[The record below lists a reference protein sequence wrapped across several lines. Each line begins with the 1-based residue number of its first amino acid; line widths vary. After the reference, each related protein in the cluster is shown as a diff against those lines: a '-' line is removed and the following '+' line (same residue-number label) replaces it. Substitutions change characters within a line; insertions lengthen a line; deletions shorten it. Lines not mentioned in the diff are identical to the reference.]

1 MPATRGMSQRCARG
15 AAAVMPGQ
23 GISDETVLA
32 IGSLLAKI
40 ARMSMTRVLAASAV
54 AALALSCTP
63 SAPKFAF
70 KHAER
75 RGKLESNGL
84 RFVIMPDETTQLAQ
98 LDIRYDVGSREDPP
112 GKAGIA
118 HLVEHMMFQT
128 RPDGPNT
135 APIFQTILDLA
146 TSMNAYTIW
155 DKTHYHMAS
164 RTENLEAMIKIEAM
178 RMFYQ
183 CENIPEAEFLRER
196 EVVRNEIR
204 AQSSAEGQVIHYVE
218 ATMYPPGHAY
228 QRLTGGNDEQIASI
242 TLQETCDFMKKYYTP
257 DRAVVLIAGGVQVDP
272 TIEMLQKWFGRIPKR
287 QAAPRVEVKPF
298 TVEHKKK
305 EIEIDVERPSVW
317 FGFPLPPLNTPEG
330 EMAQFGLNRF
340 AGELAQKA
348 HEYEFAYNVGGGVS
362 GGPLAPIFLFQ
373 IELKSLG
380 KLDEALEFAEKAA
393 KSAHQG
399 FDMASWEDLEQYRN
413 LQKAQFV
420 QSLERLDA
428 RTETV
433 AELVQFSKDFDFN
446 SSDMYVFHELD
457 KISKFDFE
465 KVGAVVKKALDWNN
479 AGIVVVKPSTSGIV
493 GDKRSSVTFS
503 QKSDAAFTD
512 PPVDPAEAKRPV
524 KNVGQLKTMNAA
536 ERYTLGNGMEVVL
549 LPLHAM
555 PLASAQ
561 LVFKNVG
568 DASTPDSPVLANAAA
583 GFLELPMDAEAFR
596 KTGINVRCGTSD
608 DVMSCST
615 HGINI
620 YLDVMLKGLERKIK
634 AGTYSQTEIEDY
646 QKRVVESHK
655 LKSTQEDNEYIRQ
668 VVNALYGP
676 DHPYA
681 KTAVETP
688 ESVKKIGK
696 DTLDGFRQSHYT
708 AGNAT
713 LVVVGNFEVGYAK
726 KLIDSTFGGWGKGT
740 ISKPVDKTPVKRTG
754 PINVGVLK
762 HKPDQQI
769 TVTIAYPAPA
779 GIDGQE
785 AARRVIARML
795 QLRAESVRF
804 KLGSTYGLGFA
815 RRPKIGPTS
824 YILTGGAA
832 VGGTI
837 DAERA
842 GESIKALRESIDA
855 LRKGDH
861 FDEDFARA
869 RRKLITTMLGESTVT
884 TELAAKLGTIAS
896 YGLDPKWDNT
906 LLQQIAA
913 VSPAQV
919 KSLIANELNPA
930 NEIIVMLGDR
940 AHVERTF
947 SETGIKDVKIVEP
960 DYK

>member
-1 MPATRGMSQRCARG
+1 MARQCLS
-15 AAAVMPGQ
+15 V
-23 GISDETVLA
+23 ETGLA
-32 IGSLLAKI
+32 IGPLLAKI
-40 ARMSMTRVLAASAV
+40 ARMSMIRVLAATAV

-63 SAPKFAF
+63 STPKFAF

-75 RGKLESNGL
+75 RGRLESNGM
-84 RFVIMPDETTQLAQ
+84 RFVIMPDETTQLAE

-135 APIFQTILDLA
+135 PPIFQTILDLA

-155 DKTHYHMAS
+155 DKTHYRMTS
-164 RTENLEAMIKIEAM
+164 RTENLEAMLKIEAM

-183 CENIPEAEFLRER
+183 CENIPEQEFLRER

-204 AQSSAEGQVIHYVE
+204 AQSSAEGQVLHYVE
-218 ATMYPPGHAY
+218 AAMYPAGHAY

-242 TLQETCDFMKKYYTP
+242 TLAETCDFMKKYYTP
-257 DRAVVLIAGGVQVDP
+257 DRAVVLVAGGVQVDK
-272 TIEMLQKWFGRIPKR
+272 TIEMIQKWFGRIPKR

-298 TVEHKKK
+298 TVEHSKK
-305 EIEIDVERPSVW
+305 ELEIDVERPSVW
-317 FGFPLPPLNTPEG
+317 FGFPLPPLNSPEG
-330 EMAQFGLNRF
+330 EMARFGLNRF
-340 AGELAQKA
+340 AGELSRQA
-348 HEYEFAYNVGGGVS
+348 HDYNFAYDVGGGVS
-362 GGPLAPIFLFQ
+362 GGPLAPIFLFK
-373 IELKSLG
+373 IELKSLD

-393 KSAHQG
+393 KNAHRG
-399 FDMASWEDLEQYRN
+399 FDMASSEDLETYRS

-433 AELVQFSKDFDFN
+433 AELVQFSKDFDFD
-446 SSDMYVFHELD
+446 SADMYVFHELD

-479 AGIVVVKPSTSGIV
+479 AGIVVVKPSTKGIV
-493 GDKRSSVTFS
+493 GDKRSSVTYS
-503 QKSDAAFTD
+503 QTSDAAFTD
-512 PPVDPAEAKRPV
+512 PPIDPAEAKRPV
-524 KNVGQLKTMNAA
+524 RNVGQLKTLNAA
-536 ERYTLGNGMEVVL
+536 ERYKLGNGMEVVL

-561 LVFKNVG
+561 LTFRNVG
-568 DASTPDSPVLANAAA
+568 DASTPNSPALANAAA
-583 GFLELPMDAEAFR
+583 GFLQLPMDAEAFQ
-596 KTGINVRCGTSD
+596 KTGININCGTGD
-608 DVMSCST
+608 DTMTCRT

-634 AGTYSQTEIEDY
+634 AGTYSQEAIEDY
-646 QKRVVESHK
+646 QKRVVDAFK
-655 LKSTQEDNEYIRQ
+655 LKSTQEENEYIRQ

-696 DTLDGFRQSHYT
+696 NTLDDFRDSHYT

-726 KLIDSTFGGWGKGT
+726 KLIESTFGGWSKGT
-740 ISKPVDKTPVKRTG
+740 ISQPVDKTPVKRSG

-762 HKPDQQI
+762 SKTDQQI

-785 AARRVIARML
+785 AARRVIAGML

-815 RRPKIGPTS
+815 RRDKVGPTS

-832 VGGTI
+832 IGGTI

-842 GESIKALRESIDA
+842 GESIKALRENIDA
-855 LRKGDH
+855 LRKSEH

-869 RRKLITTMLGESTVT
+869 RRKLITSMLGQSTVT
-884 TELAAKLGTIAS
+884 SELAAKLGTIAA

-919 KSLIANELNPA
+919 KSLIAHELDPA
-930 NEIIVMLGDR
+930 NEIVIMLGDKE
-940 AHVERTF
+940 HVERTF
-947 SETGIKDVKIVEP
+947 KDVGITDVKIVEP

>member
-1 MPATRGMSQRCARG
+1 MLMN
-15 AAAVMPGQ
+15 
-23 GISDETVLA
+23 
-32 IGSLLAKI
+32 
-40 ARMSMTRVLAASAV
+40 RVLATAV
-54 AALALSCTP
+54 VGMFALSCNP
-63 SAPKFAF
+63 STPKFAF

-75 RGKLESNGL
+75 RGRLESNGL

-98 LDIRYDVGSREDPP
+98 VDIRYDVGSREDPP
-112 GKAGIA
+112 GRAGLA

-164 RTENLEAMIKIEAM
+164 RSENLEAMLKIEAM

-183 CENIPEAEFLRER
+183 CENIPEQEFLRER

-218 ATMYPPGHAY
+218 AAMYPSGHAY
-228 QRLTGGNDEQIASI
+228 SRLTGGNDEQIASA

-257 DRAVVLIAGGVQVDP
+257 DRAVLLVAGGVDVDK
-272 TIEMLQKWFGRIPKR
+272 TAEAIQKWFGRLPKR
-287 QAAPRVEVKPF
+287 EAAPRAPVAYPF
-298 TVEHKKK
+298 TVAQKRQ
-305 EIEIDVERPSVW
+305 EIEVDVERPSVW
-317 FGFPLPPLNTPEG
+317 IGFPLPPLNTPEG
-330 EMAQFGLNRF
+330 EMASFGLNRF
-340 AGELAQKA
+340 AGELQRQA
-348 HEYEFAYNVGGGVS
+348 HDYEFAYDVGGGIS
-362 GGPLAPIFLFQ
+362 GGPLAPVFLLR
-373 IELKSLG
+373 IELKGLG
-380 KLDEALEFAEKAA
+380 RLDEALEFAQKAA
-393 KSAHQG
+393 NGAHRG
-399 FDMASWEDLEQYRN
+399 WNMASSEDLESYRN
-413 LQKAQFV
+413 LSKADFV
-420 QSLERLDA
+420 ASLERLDA

-433 AELVQFSKDFDFN
+433 AELVQFSRDFDFD
-446 SSDMYVFHELD
+446 STDMYVFHELD
-457 KISKFDFE
+457 KISKFSFD
-465 KVGAVVKKALDWNN
+465 KVGGIVKKVLDWNN
-479 AGIVVVKPSTSGIV
+479 AGIVVVKPSTKGIM
-493 GDKRSSVTFS
+493 GDKRAGVKYS

-512 PPVDPAEAKRPV
+512 PPVDPAEAKRPIR
-524 KNVGQLKTMNAA
+524 NVGQLKTLAAA

-549 LPLHAM
+549 LPIHAM

-561 LVFKNVG
+561 LIFKNVG
-568 DASTPDSPVLANAAA
+568 DASTPNSPLLANAAA
-583 GFLELPMDAEAFR
+583 RFLQLPPDAEVFSR
-596 KTGINVRCGTSD
+596 TGINIRCGTTD
-608 DVMSCST
+608 DAMICNT

-634 AGTYSQTEIEDY
+634 AGTYSQESIEDY
-646 QKRVVESHK
+646 QKRVRDAFK
-655 LKSTQEDNEYIRQ
+655 LKSTHEDTEYIRQ
-668 VVNALYGP
+668 VVNALYG
-676 DHPYA
+676 DQHPYA

-688 ESVKKIGK
+688 EAVKKLGK
-696 DTLDGFRQSHYT
+696 DTLDSFRQSHYT

-713 LVVVGNFEVGYAK
+713 LVVVGNFELPYAK
-726 KLIDSTFGGWGKGT
+726 KLVDSVFGGWGKGS
-740 ISKPVDKTPVKRTG
+740 INKPVDSTPVKRVG

-762 HKPDQQI
+762 GKPDQQI

-795 QLRAESVRF
+795 ALRAESVRF
-804 KLGSTYGLGFA
+804 KLGSTYGLSFG
-815 RRPKIGPTS
+815 RSPKIGPTG
-824 YILTGGAA
+824 YLLAGGADI
-832 VGGTI
+832 GGTI

-861 FDEDFARA
+861 FEEDFVRA
-869 RRKLITTMLGESTVT
+869 RRKLITSMLGESTIT
-884 TELAAKLGTIAS
+884 TELAFKLGTIAT

-919 KSLIANELNPA
+919 KALIANELSPA
-930 NEIIVMLGDR
+930 NEIIVLLGDK

-947 SETGIKDVKIVEP
+947 SEVGIKDVKLVEP
-960 DYK
+960 EYK